1 MKLETGTSADAFIRN
16 ILSSRNLLLF
26 QEPIK
31 TYINESTESN
41 SKLTLASVI
50 LSSVEQCWFT
60 SNEGLHIASWNI
72 SLGIK
77 QANLQIC
84 K

>member
-1 MKLETGTSADAFIRN
+1 MKLETGTSADAFKHN
-16 ILSSRNLLLF
+16 ISSSRNLLLF

-50 LSSVEQCWFT
+50 LSSVEQC
-60 SNEGLHIASWNI
+60 
-72 SLGIK
+72 
-77 QANLQIC
+77 
-84 K
+84 